1 MGNPVSL
8 KDLPRKI
15 VSLVPSQTEL
25 LFDLGL
31 ENEVVGLTKFCIR
44 PDRALKTKTQI
55 GGTKNLNLEKIAAL
69 NPDLIIGN
77 KEENERSQIEW
88 LKQRFP
94 VWMSDIENLPQALE
108 MMTSIGALTG
118 KQPEAQLLC
127 QKIKQEF
134 NQIREEKT
142 SAPPRVLYL
151 IWDKPMMAAG
161 HKTFIHEMIEQAG
174 FQNLAPVLQKE
185 SRYPEL
191 TAEEINTLSPDYLF
205 LSTEP
210 YPFQEKQVMEFK
222 ARFPEAQVVLVD
234 GEMFSWYG
242 SRLLQAPAY
251 FTQLKKSLGK
261 ESA

>member
-1 MGNPVSL
+1 MGHTVSL
-8 KDLPRKI
+8 RDIPRKI

-31 ENEVVGLTKFCIR
+31 ETEVVGLTKFCIR
-44 PDRALKTKTQI
+44 PAHALKSKTQI

-88 LKQRFP
+88 LKERFP
-94 VWMSDIENLPQALE
+94 VWMSDIENLPQALD
-108 MMTSIGALTG
+108 MMILIGSLTG

-127 QKIKQEF
+127 HRIKQGF
-134 NQIREEKT
+134 DQIREEKK
-142 SAPPRVLYL
+142 SLPARVLYL

-161 HKTFIHEMIEQAG
+161 QKTFIHEMIELAG
-174 FQNLAPVLQKE
+174 FHNIAPLLKKK
-185 SRYPEL
+185 SRYPEI
-191 TAEEINTLSPDYLF
+191 TPEEINTLSPDYLF

-210 YPFQEKQVMEFK
+210 YPFQEKQIMDFQ
-222 ARFPEAQVVLVD
+222 ARFPQSRVVLVD

-242 SRLLQAPAY
+242 SRLLHAPTY
-251 FTQLKKSLGK
+251 ITQLKKSLEK